1 MLTEI
6 LGVGNLVKDV
16 LGKVIPDPNAAAEA
30 EKQIMNIMHE
40 NNKAQLAVNAQEA
53 KHKSIFVAGWRPAVG
68 WVLALAIAFMYLIK
82 PIATALLFGFGMTEE
97 AKLIE
102 SIELD
107 TGILMTLLGSMLGI
121 GTMRS
126 YDKVKGVDSATK
138 IGK

>member
-82 PIATALLFGFGMTEE
+82 PIATAILFGFGMTEE

-126 YDKVKGVDSATK
+126 YDKVKGVDSASK

>member
-126 YDKVKGVDSATK
+126 YDKVKGVDSASK